1 MRIRGAARTDRGRV
15 RRENQDNFGLA
26 TTLGLGFV
34 ADGMGGHAGG
44 KRASEE
50 AARAITDALTADATS
65 GMDGE
70 LRLRAAI
77 EAANRTVWALPQT
90 EPALHGLGTTVAAF
104 LADGDVGHV
113 AHVGD
118 SRVYRLRNGSID
130 VLTHDHSY
138 LNDLAARGVELTDPA
153 MRARYESVLTR
164 AIGVAASVE
173 VEIATVPI
181 EPGDTYLLCSDGVY
195 RVLKPADLAA
205 IVAAGGEDLDAI
217 CETIIART
225 NDGGGPDNC
234 TVVLL
239 RVEPDGAG
247 GDRDD
252 AGGPDGASAS

>member
-50 AARAITDALTADATS
+50 AARVITDALTADATS

-77 EAANRTVWALPQT
+77 EAANRKVWALPQT

-104 LADGDVGHV
+104 LLDGDVGHV

-164 AIGVAASVE
+164 AIGVAASVD
-173 VEIATVPI
+173 VEIATIPI
-181 EPGDTYLLCSDGVY
+181 EPRDTYLLCSDGVY
-195 RVLKPADLAA
+195 RVLTPADLAA
-205 IVAAGGEDLDAI
+205 IVAAGGEDLAAI
-217 CETIIART
+217 CDTIIART

-239 RVEPDGAG
+239 RIEG
-247 GDRDD
+247 DD
-252 AGGPDGASAS
+252 ASGNSNGTGAS

>member
-1 MRIRGAARTDRGRV
+1 MKIRGAARTDPGRV

-26 TTLGLGFV
+26 INLGLGFV

-50 AARAITDALTADATS
+50 AARVITDAVAA
-65 GMDGE
+65 GAAGGVDGE
-70 LRLRAAI
+70 LRLRTAI
-77 EAANRTVWALPQT
+77 EQANSRVWSLPQS

-104 LADGDVGHV
+104 LVDGDVGHV

-118 SRVYRLRNGSID
+118 SRVYRLRNGSIET
-130 VLTHDHSY
+130 LTHDHSY

-153 MRARYESVLTR
+153 MRSRYESVLTR
-164 AIGVAASVE
+164 AIGVNATVD
-173 VEIATVPI
+173 VEITTHAV

-195 RVLKPADLAA
+195 RVLAPADLAA

-217 CETIIART
+217 CETIITRT

-239 RVEPDGAG
+239 RV
-247 GDRDD
+247 DRDAASGD
-252 AGGPDGASAS
+252 PDDASAA